1 MTDKDRGYRLRR
13 HETNHKHIIS
23 SDNSLNIIWFGFFPM
38 NEMILKRK
46 LPLQQN
52 RLAGWVFQHF
62 TNRENLT
69 I

>member
-1 MTDKDRGYRLRR
+1 LTDKDRGYRLRR
-13 HETNHKHIIS
+13 HETNHEHIIS
-23 SDNSLNIIWFGFFPM
+23 SDNSLNIIWFEFFPM